1 MESSV
6 MLVLVIGWILGSFTA
21 LNEGRIFG
29 KFFLLMVG
37 LIESFLGMLTLV
49 IKSEKFIILGVF
61 DGEKRGRGG
70 KTSFFISFPFMLK
83 RLSFTTL
90 RT

>member
-1 MESSV
+1 
-6 MLVLVIGWILGSFTA
+6 
-21 LNEGRIFG
+21 
-29 KFFLLMVG
+29 MVG

-70 KTSFFISFPFMLK
+70 KTSFFMSFPFMLK